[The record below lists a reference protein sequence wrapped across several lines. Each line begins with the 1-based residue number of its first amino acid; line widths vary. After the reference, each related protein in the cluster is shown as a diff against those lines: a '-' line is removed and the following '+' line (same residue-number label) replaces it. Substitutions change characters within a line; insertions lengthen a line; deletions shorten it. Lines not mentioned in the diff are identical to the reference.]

1 MFFWGGFKNKLS
13 KITLNLCIFI
23 GKKIM
28 NFYSFLTLYKIKVTS
43 IKFLKGILTIFLLDN
58 FVCS

>member
-1 MFFWGGFKNKLS
+1 MFFWGFLKQIS
-13 KITLNLCIFI
+13 KITLNFCIFI

-28 NFYSFLTLYKIKVTS
+28 NFYIFLTLYKIKVTS